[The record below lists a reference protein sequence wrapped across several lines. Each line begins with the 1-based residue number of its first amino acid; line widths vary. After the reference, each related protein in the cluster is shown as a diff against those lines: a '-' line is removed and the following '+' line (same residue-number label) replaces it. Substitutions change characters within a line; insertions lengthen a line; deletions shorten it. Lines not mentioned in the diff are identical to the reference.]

1 MTKKPTAK
9 EQKAIDHYIVHR
21 NKSDAYRHAYSSDN
35 MKPQTI
41 NRNAILVF
49 NRPRVKQIV
58 DTAIKKVS
66 EDAGIDAAWVLK
78 RASLL
83 ANFNIRKFI
92 VVENGTAYYDFS
104 QATDDDWYC
113 ISEYTV
119 DEIGTGAN
127 GKFLVDRVKIKTHD
141 KIAALKLV
149 GTHIDVQA
157 FRENHAIGGSHDMP
171 PIQTAATL
179 TEAQALAILA
189 KNKVK

>member
-1 MTKKPTAK
+1 M
-9 EQKAIDHYIVHR
+9 QKAIDHFIVHR
-21 NKSDAYRHAYSSDN
+21 DKSAAYRHAYN
-35 MKPQTI
+35 AGKMKPRTI
-41 NRNAILVF
+41 HRKALELFKTPKVKAVVNA
-49 NRPRVKQIV
+49 
-58 DTAIKKVS
+58 AITKAS
-66 EDAGIDAAWVLK
+66 EDAGIDASWVLK
-78 RASLL
+78 RAAML

-92 VVENGTAYYDFS
+92 IVENGTAYYDFS